1 MSSLIHVL
9 CTPAMDEQAS
19 CTFVLLGQVISTE
32 TGCYAR
38 ETITID
44 IVKFVNSP
52 SNINRYLDP
61 DEDSILVSWEQPR
74 LPARFSDIA
83 VSNNLDVQAPTFN
96 FPAGVQVVRYQTTPL
111 DVGGPLQ
118 WEFQVR
124 SCIRCGCVTRSTHP
138 KHRSTSSTDF
148 CCTSK
153 ALARSLV
160 A

>member
-1 MSSLIHVL
+1 MLL
-9 CTPAMDEQAS
+9 AMDAQTS
-19 CTFVLLGQVISTE
+19 CTFVRLGRIITTN
-32 TGCYAR
+32 TGCFVR

-111 DVGGPLQ
+111 DVGGPLE
-118 WEFQVR
+118 WEFQVSR
-124 SCIRCGCVTRSTHP
+124 WQIYSTTYPSKHRIYRSTL
-138 KHRSTSSTDF
+138 STAS
-148 CCTSK
+148 C
-153 ALARSLV
+153 
-160 A
+160 